1 MASLPC
7 AGVVL
12 VRVGSRARPAL
23 RVVRSTFLPTITA
36 ASDPVFPGH
45 SRFPR
50 RSRRAVAEPPHTPAG
65 LLRGGSRERL
75 STAPHRD
82 RTSVAETLAVHPLLR
97 AAAERRLGVFTAAD
111 VRRAAYDHSEV
122 RRLCSSG
129 RWVRLRRGV
138 YIAAEDLPATDDA
151 RARHAV
157 ECMAVLLHL
166 GRPHTVVSHATA
178 AALRGW
184 PLPRDIGPTVRLT
197 DPDRWRQ
204 GQGFAMSRA
213 PLPAG
218 DVVRRGPLRVTSAA
232 RTLVDCARE
241 WPLEDAVVA
250 LDAALLAEHVT
261 PEQLRH
267 ATATAAHW
275 AGARRAVRA
284 VELADGR
291 AESPL
296 ETRGRLRILGSGL
309 PTPELQVEI
318 RVGGRLVAV
327 VDGWFDDAA
336 VAVEF
341 DGRVKY
347 TDPWR
352 DRSPGRVLWEE
363 KRREDALRGLDIGV
377 VRIADADVG
386 TAWPATE
393 QRLRRLTSTPG
404 PAERRFTVHPR
415 RRGLRRSG

>member
-1 MASLPC
+1 M
-7 AGVVL
+7 
-12 VRVGSRARPAL
+12 
-23 RVVRSTFLPTITA
+23 
-36 ASDPVFPGH
+36 
-45 SRFPR
+45 
-50 RSRRAVAEPPHTPAG
+50 
-65 LLRGGSRERL
+65 
-75 STAPHRD
+75 
-82 RTSVAETLAVHPLLR
+82 AETRAVHPLLR
-97 AAAERRLGVFTAAD
+97 AAAERRLGVFTGAD
-111 VRRAAYDHSEV
+111 VRRAGHDHSEV
-122 RRLCSSG
+122 RQLCASG

-138 YIAAEDLPATDDA
+138 YIATEDVPAPDDL
-151 RARHAV
+151 RARHEV

-166 GRPHTVVSHATA
+166 GRPHTAVSHATA
-178 AALRGW
+178 ALLRGW
-184 PLPRDIGPTVRLT
+184 PLRRDTEPTIRLT
-197 DPDRWRQ
+197 DPDRWRR
-204 GQGFAMSRA
+204 GQGFVMSRA
-213 PLPAG
+213 PLPPG
-218 DVVRRGPLRVTSAA
+218 DVVRRGPLRMTSPA

-241 WPLEDAVVA
+241 WPLEDAIVA
-250 LDAALLAEHVT
+250 LDAALLAEEVS

-267 ATATAAHW
+267 ATTTAAHW

-284 VELADGR
+284 VALADGR

-296 ETRGRLRILGSGL
+296 ETRGRLRILGAGL

-352 DRSPGRVLWEE
+352 DRSPGQVLWEE
-363 KRREDALRGLDIGV
+363 KRREDALRALDIRV

-393 QRLRRLTSTPG
+393 RRLRQLTSTPG
-404 PAERRFTVHPR
+404 PATRRFTVHPR
-415 RRGLRRSG
+415 MRGLRRSG